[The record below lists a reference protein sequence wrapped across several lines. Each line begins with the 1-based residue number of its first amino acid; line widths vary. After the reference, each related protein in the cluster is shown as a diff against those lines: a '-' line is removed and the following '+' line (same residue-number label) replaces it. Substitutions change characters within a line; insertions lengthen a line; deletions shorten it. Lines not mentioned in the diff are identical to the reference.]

1 MRAMKV
7 GNTPPATAAAS
18 VAAAAVSAA
27 SPSPLNPSATNAPRH
42 CPGCPVPHARV
53 LSYPYSARPP
63 GVESTLVP
71 SPGAGGEPEKRV
83 REAAAL
89 QVGEADERV
98 GAAACRGGM
107 RVLTAGGLE
116 RVR

>member
-1 MRAMKV
+1 MRAIKM
-7 GNTPPATAAAS
+7 GDTPPATAAAS

-27 SPSPLNPSATNAPRH
+27 SPSPLEPPSDQR
-42 CPGCPVPHARV
+42 PGCPAPPARV

-63 GVESTLVP
+63 DRSTLVSTP
-71 SPGAGGEPEKRV
+71 LQALAGEPEKRV